1 MNMVSVTIQSW
12 EIVNAVKENNLFL
25 KMTAAG
31 QSPSTASKRASYF
44 QMEFPMAMPVEY
56 KLEKDLQS
64 LSYVPILKM
73 LQKLLMF

>member
-1 MNMVSVTIQSW
+1 
-12 EIVNAVKENNLFL
+12 
-25 KMTAAG
+25 MTAAG